1 MPFALNRPADYCQG
15 HLRRYGGRAGA
26 ETHRKHP
33 SPPSPCYGTTQAVHS
48 KILSAYQQRDEANGL
63 FAEADALLHETLGV
77 SPFSEEDIEYF
88 SGCAAPR
95 SPSFRWGRCV
105 KRSSSRRPK
114 IRTPKPVHTPRQL
127 SPSPQPTPK
136 KPLPLAPPQSAH
148 LFRPPAVLGLGRVT
162 QLTRQFGRAAQPAS
176 VTRLC
181 LIGVYPCSS
190 AAKLPLPAPLNP
202 LSRPKLALFGRKGNY
217 GYSQSDTG

>member
-1 MPFALNRPADYCQG
+1 
-15 HLRRYGGRAGA
+15 
-26 ETHRKHP
+26 
-33 SPPSPCYGTTQAVHS
+33 
-48 KILSAYQQRDEANGL
+48 
-63 FAEADALLHETLGV
+63 LLHETLGV

-114 IRTPKPVHTPRQL
+114 IRTPKNPFTHLGNFPHPRN
-127 SPSPQPTPK
+127 
-136 KPLPLAPPQSAH
+136 PLQTNHFHRPAQSAH

-162 QLTRQFGRAAQPAS
+162 QLTRHFGRAAQPAS

-190 AAKLPLPAPLNP
+190 AAKQPLPAPLNP
-202 LSRPKLALFGRKGNY
+202 PSRPKLALFGRKGNY
-217 GYSQSDTG
+217 GYYQSDTG

>member
-114 IRTPKPVHTPRQL
+114 IRTPKNPFTRPGNFPYH
-127 SPSPQPTPK
+127 PQP
-136 KPLPLAPPQSAH
+136 LPNKTLPS
-148 LFRPPAVLGLGRVT
+148 RPP
-162 QLTRQFGRAAQPAS
+162 
-176 VTRLC
+176 
-181 LIGVYPCSS
+181 IGTPF
-190 AAKLPLPAPLNP
+190 PPAPRARL
-202 LSRPKLALFGRKGNY
+202 RPGNSTY
-217 GYSQSDTG
+217 PPVW